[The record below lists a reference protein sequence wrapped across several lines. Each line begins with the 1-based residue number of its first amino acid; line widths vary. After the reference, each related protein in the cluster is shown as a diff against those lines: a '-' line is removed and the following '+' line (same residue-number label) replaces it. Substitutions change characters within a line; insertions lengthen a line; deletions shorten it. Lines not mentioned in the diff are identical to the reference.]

1 MSIRHNL
8 LSLSYRPLAFIN
20 CARKSLGISNE
31 FGRLRVLLFHDIAPN
46 QYGVFKDKIEWLS
59 KKWKFVGPEQ
69 FGDMLSGKKPVE
81 GDSLLLTF
89 DDGFCSDRVVAEKIL
104 NPMGI
109 RALFFVISE
118 FSKLDDKDMQSKFIS
133 DNLYPGEKVP
143 ENTKHMRNMSIADLK
158 YLVETGHTIGSHTTS
173 HGRLSSITGEALVS
187 EIVSGADWLQDQ
199 LDVNI
204 DHFAYSFGDL
214 ASFSREALNV
224 ARARFSYIYTGMRG
238 DNSRLVPPWAI
249 RRDSIAIENSLSLVG
264 AFVEGA
270 ADFRYKKNLSVYESW
285 GSV

>member
-31 FGRLRVLLFHDIAPN
+31 CGRLRVLLFHDIAPN